1 MTTPASSRSSGSE
14 PWHEPVLVDEVVTL
28 LVARGA
34 DGVYVDATVGLGGHA
49 QGRCSRRVPAG

>member
-28 LVARGA
+28 LSPRA
-34 DGVYVDATVGLGGHA
+34 DGVYVDATVGLA
-49 QGRCSRRVPAG
+49 VMPGRVLAAVLAS